1 MRAGGVFKM
10 SFTQFSSSQ
19 GHSFGGTYLDLQPGE
34 LLRCTDVFDDPGLP
48 AR

>member
-1 MRAGGVFKM
+1 M

-34 LLRCTDVFDDPGLP
+34 LRCTDVFDDPGLP